1 MLLNRHIRCTAVQCG
16 ALNFDEIA
24 FDEVAFDEI
33 VFDEVALFVRYSPY
47 LLDIRHIC

>member
-1 MLLNRHIRCTAVQCG
+1 MLLNRYIRCTAVQYG

-47 LLDIRHIC
+47 LLDSRHNC